1 MSKEAEEKLLHRLL
15 GEIAY
20 SIDEMGYGSEKI
32 GFARLAKPLPADFI
46 MEIGE
51 SIKSYAEAYHQERKK
66 AASNN
71 IEFFGQCRYGQF
83 GCDFVCVRHIVNDQ
97 INGGRYI
104 EGLVNDL
111 SAGDVG
117 AMRAF
122 DELLILE
129 AMKIVNIERFHAGE
143 PLTEIN
149 ATHSPVNDVT
159 TPPLKESGTGASV
172 CNRLGCN
179 MDKGRGPVSR
189 EQLNKHFDAWAKAKG
204 LIK

>member
-1 MSKEAEEKLLHRLL
+1 MSKEAR
-15 GEIAY
+15 
-20 SIDEMGYGSEKI
+20 
-32 GFARLAKPLPADFI
+32 DFI
-46 MEIGE
+46 YGTDLIDQHDYHDNDCGE
-51 SIKSYAEAYHQERKK
+51 GFLIPPSHLATILEAYHQERKK

-83 GCDFVCVRHIVNDQ
+83 GCDFVCVRHIGEEVNDQ

-129 AMKIVNIERFHAGE
+129 EMKIVNIERLHAGE

-159 TPPLKESGTGASV
+159 TPPLKESGTGASA
-172 CNRLGCN
+172 CNRFGCN
-179 MDKGRGPVSR
+179 MDQGRSSIDK
-189 EQLNKHFDAWAKAKG
+189 EQLNKRLNEWAEAKG
-204 LIK
+204 LIEASDKTRKKH